1 MSLNTTE
8 TQSRSGASLP
18 THMPLSLG
26 ARLRSLDGGNDDLL
40 PGDEFIDDV
49 LATRQLLDT
58 EL

>member
-18 THMPLSLG
+18 THMPLSPG
-26 ARLRSLDGGNDDLL
+26 GRLRSLDGGNDDLL